1 MLVELRPDTK
11 ARGLAFFGEMM
22 TGVQRKLL
30 GVFSAMR
37 MVKTR
42 PTVDANGMSIDNG
55 TPSPGDSLQLGYVWK
70 ASLINDI
77 ARGFNRAAWEEKIW
91 KNRK

>member
-1 MLVELRPDTK
+1 
-11 ARGLAFFGEMM
+11 
-22 TGVQRKLL
+22 VQRKLL

-42 PTVDANGMSIDNG
+42 PSTDGAGMNVDG
-55 TPSPGDSLQLGYVWK
+55 TTPNPADSSLQLGYVWK

-77 ARGFNRAAWEEKIW
+77 ARSFNKADWLERIW